1 MAKSS
6 TGEMLHRVERPEIE
20 APVEDKA
27 DETVIEE
34 EIEFSKCG
42 RSPKAHITLTGW
54 HQSNIS
60 LHLQQSLL
68 YCHCYHHIHGRP
80 SS

>member
-1 MAKSS
+1 
-6 TGEMLHRVERPEIE
+6 MLHRVERPEIE

-54 HQSNIS
+54 HHSKIS
-60 LHLQQSLL
+60 STKS
-68 YCHCYHHIHGRP
+68 P
-80 SS
+80 SSSKPLLT